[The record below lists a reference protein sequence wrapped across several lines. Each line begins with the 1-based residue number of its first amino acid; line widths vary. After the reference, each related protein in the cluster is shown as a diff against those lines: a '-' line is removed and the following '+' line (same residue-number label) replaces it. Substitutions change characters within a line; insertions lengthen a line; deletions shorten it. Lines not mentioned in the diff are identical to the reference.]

1 MGSLTGLGYLG
12 LFIGSFLAATVVPFS
27 SDFLI
32 IGILLGGGN
41 PWISFICATVGNWMG
56 GLTSYWLG
64 WLGKWKWLEKWFKIK
79 QQTLEKQKSKID
91 RFGAGLAFLS
101 WLPIVGDLFAI
112 ALGFYKVDFWKSA
125 LFMLIGKAAR
135 FAVWVVLYINYG
147 DTFINWI
154 RTLEPFA

>member
-1 MGSLTGLGYLG
+1 
-12 LFIGSFLAATVVPFS
+12 
-27 SDFLI
+27 
-32 IGILLGGGN
+32 LLGGGN
-41 PWISFICATVGNWMG
+41 PWISFICATTGNWLG

-112 ALGFYKVDFWKSA
+112 ALGFYKVE
-125 LFMLIGKAAR
+125 LLEVC
-135 FAVWVVLYINYG
+135 AVHAYWQGGQVCSVGNLVY
-147 DTFINWI
+147 
-154 RTLEPFA
+154 